1 MVFSENEEEK
11 RELESI
17 QSTFNEKQDALLK
30 AGVTKTDAI
39 LLQDE
44 NKVQCVVQLC
54 RKSHNGPIATEE
66 ELEAICSKYQD
77 DTKSLRS
84 ALI

>member
-1 MVFSENEEEK
+1 MVFSENEK
-11 RELESI
+11 CELESI
-17 QSTFNEKQDALLK
+17 QSTFNEKQDAPLK

-39 LLQDE
+39 LLQEE
-44 NKVQCVVQLC
+44 NKVQRGVQLC

-77 DTKSLRS
+77 STKPRS